1 MNCLRDDFQ
10 SLLKFLVVYQSTKT
24 KRVASRVESYKNISV
39 DLLMHKRGRFQ
50 KHILHTSMVGLA
62 SIGFLSS
69 GVIGGNSI
77 VASTFPINQGT
88 DVKTIQTF
96 DPSSQGVTLGSFV
109 KLETDVSD
117 KMRSETIDYQVKGG
131 ETLSQIAQ
139 KFGISVD
146 TIKWANN
153 LDSVDDIKP
162 GQDLKILPVSGV
174 SYTVK
179 KGDTLQDIA
188 KKYSVDAQS
197 IVDFPFNDISD
208 DLQVTSGEVLIL
220 PDGTP
225 PEAKATPKPQIQSS
239 NYSSKG
245 SSRSYSAPAGGS
257 FIWPTTYVYIST
269 YFSWWHPGIDLP
281 NPAAPPI
288 HAAAAG
294 TVTYAGWDNTGY
306 GNLVVIDHGNGYTT
320 RYAHQSHILVTVGQ
334 HVSQGQVIGIMG
346 STGRSTG
353 THLHFEIRYNGVAI
367 NPLSILK

>member
-1 MNCLRDDFQ
+1 MNCLRDDLQ
-10 SLLKFLVVYQSTKT
+10 SLLKFFVVYQSTKT
-24 KRVASRVESYKNISV
+24 KKVAFRVESYKNTSV
-39 DLLMHKRGRFQ
+39 ELLMHKRGRFQ

-69 GVIGGNSI
+69 GVIGGGNSI
-77 VASTFPINQGT
+77 VASTFPIAQAT
-88 DVKTIQTF
+88 DSKSVQTF
-96 DPSSQGVTLGSFV
+96 DPSSQGVTLGSFM
-109 KLETDVSD
+109 KLETDVSN
-117 KMRSETIDYQVKGG
+117 KMRSEVVDYQVKGG
-131 ETLSQIAQ
+131 ETVSQIAE

-153 LDSVDDIKP
+153 LDSVDDVKP
-162 GQDLKILPVSGV
+162 GQNLKILPVSGV
-174 SYTVK
+174 SYTVQ
-179 KGDTLQDIA
+179 KGDTLQGVA

-197 IVDFPFNDISD
+197 IVDFPFNDIAD
-208 DLQVTSGEVLIL
+208 DLQLTSGQVLIV
-220 PDGTP
+220 PDGVP
-225 PEAKATPKPQIQSS
+225 PEAKATPKPQVQSV
-239 NYSSKG
+239 SSGKG
-245 SSRSYSAPAGGS
+245 SSRSYSAPAGGR
-257 FIWPTTYVYIST
+257 FIWPTTFVYIST

-306 GNLVVIDHGNGYTT
+306 GNLVIIDHGNGYTT

-334 HVSQGQVIGIMG
+334 QVAQGQTIGVMG